1 MRRIIERVVTVV
13 TTTTWTI
20 SWQDDTSHASG
31 NFQSDSVTDNIPE
44 PDFSRAT
51 AKHIQKFSPV
61 IQTQEAEPAETKAE
75 TDPMADEPLL
85 NPNSYPSK
93 IERNKIP

>member
-31 NFQSDSVTDNIPE
+31 NFQSDSVTENIPE
-44 PDFSRAT
+44 SDFSRAT
-51 AKHIQKFSPV
+51 AKHIQEFSPV
-61 IQTQEAEPAETKAE
+61 IQTKEADVSETEKVINQ
-75 TDPMADEPLL
+75 TADEPPDD
-85 NPNSYPSK
+85 PNFYQSK
-93 IERNKIP
+93 KGNEKP

>member
-31 NFQSDSVTDNIPE
+31 NFQSDSFTENIPE
-44 PDFSRAT
+44 SDFSRAT
-51 AKHIQKFSPV
+51 AKHIQEFLPV
-61 IQTQEAEPAETKAE
+61 IQTKEADVSEIEKAI
-75 TDPMADEPLL
+75 DQSADEP
-85 NPNSYPSK
+85 PNHSYLKQLKKGNEKP
-93 IERNKIP
+93 

>member
-31 NFQSDSVTDNIPE
+31 NFQSDSVTENIPE
-44 PDFSRAT
+44 SDFSQAT
-51 AKHIQKFSPV
+51 AKHIQEFSPV
-61 IQTQEAEPAETKAE
+61 IQTKEAEPAETKTE
-75 TDPMADEPLL
+75 TDPMVDEP
-85 NPNSYPSK
+85 PDNSYSEMSK
-93 IERNKIP
+93 KGNKK

>member
-20 SWQDDTSHASG
+20 SWQDDTSHTSG
-31 NFQSDSVTDNIPE
+31 DLQPDSVTENIPHADV
-44 PDFSRAT
+44 PRAA
-51 AKHIQKFSPV
+51 AKHIQEFSPV
-61 IQTQEAEPAETKAE
+61 IQTKEAEPAETKAE
-75 TDPMADEPLL
+75 IDPIADEPLL
-85 NPNSYPSK
+85 NPNSYQSK